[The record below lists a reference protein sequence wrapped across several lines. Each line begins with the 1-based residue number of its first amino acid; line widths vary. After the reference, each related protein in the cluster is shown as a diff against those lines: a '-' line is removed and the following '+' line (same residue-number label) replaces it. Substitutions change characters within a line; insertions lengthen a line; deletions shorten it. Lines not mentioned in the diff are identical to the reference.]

1 MQGARAAGCRKRAF
15 RTRKAARGTATQQ
28 TLSRYYPGMLAA
40 AVAVLLVH
48 TAVGMLIFAAVSR
61 SPAGPGF
68 YRMSLLVGFGC
79 LVLGFGLRLGP
90 GAAALPPLSAL
101 ALAAYVLSAAATL
114 AFMLGLQ
121 KEGAP
126 RFVGLSV
133 AAAGGAVAVLADPA
147 VLTTGQSLEPA
158 GRALFRF
165 GLLSAVLS
173 VGGVLFAMLLAHWY
187 LVEPR
192 MPTEPLQRA
201 LLLFAAT
208 ELAILVSLVAV
219 VTYHWPQWT
228 EADGGLLRA
237 FTLGNALFVA
247 MRAFLGVLAP
257 IGLAWM
263 TWKTVEIR
271 SIQSATGI
279 LYAAVVFVL
288 FGETICIYLSL
299 ATGQPY

>member
-1 MQGARAAGCRKRAF
+1 
-15 RTRKAARGTATQQ
+15 
-28 TLSRYYPGMLAA
+28 MLAA
-40 AVAVLLVH
+40 AVSMLLVH
-48 TAVGMLIFAAVSR
+48 TAVGMLIFAAISR

-68 YRMSLLVGFGC
+68 YRLSLLVGVGC
-79 LVLGFGLRLGP
+79 LALGFGLRLGP
-90 GAAALPPLSAL
+90 AAGALPPFTPIAF
-101 ALAAYVLSAAATL
+101 AAYGVAGAATL
-114 AFMLGLQ
+114 IFVLGLQ
-121 KEGAP
+121 KDTSP
-126 RFVGLSV
+126 RFLWLGI
-133 AAAGGAVAVLADPA
+133 AATAGAVAVLTDPA
-147 VLTTGQSLEPA
+147 VLTTAQTAAPA
-158 GRALFRF
+158 GVGLFRF
-165 GLLSAVLS
+165 GLLSAVPA

-192 MPTEPLQRA
+192 MPTEPLQRSLA
-201 LLLFAAT
+201 LFAIT
-208 ELAILVSLVAV
+208 EVLILMSLGGIIA
-219 VTYHWPQWT
+219 YHWPDWT
-228 EADGGLLRA
+228 GGDGGLLRA

-299 ATGQPY
+299 ATGHPY